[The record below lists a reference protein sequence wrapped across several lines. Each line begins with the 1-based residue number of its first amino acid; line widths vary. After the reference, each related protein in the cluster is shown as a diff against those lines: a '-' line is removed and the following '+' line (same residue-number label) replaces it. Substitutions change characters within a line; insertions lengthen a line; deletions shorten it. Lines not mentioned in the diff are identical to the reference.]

1 MLTLGRSAFAF
12 AMVGFGLLSLLYVD
26 FIHQLQPIP
35 FWMPGYRLLAI
46 LNGVGLIAAG
56 TAIALDRSA
65 RVAALA
71 LAGFFSLWI
80 VSLQIPSAFMNP
92 ALLRSP
98 WWIRT
103 FELVALIGGALALA
117 GLRSEP
123 VRTRWLRGARIA
135 FGVSL
140 PVFGALHLIYPAN
153 VASLVPPW
161 YPAPMFWAYFTGFAQ
176 IGAGLGI
183 AAGVMPRVASILS
196 GIMYGSWALTL
207 HVPRS
212 WCRFFGSCEFL
223 DAPTV
228 GFAGSRAGLTSLFVA
243 FAMCGSAWIV
253 AGSLARRVEAR
264 ENARDQPAPP
274 GNSFRYDD
282 SSTAVSREE

>member
-12 AMVGFGLLSLLYVD
+12 AMAGFGMLSLLYVD

-35 FWMPGYRLLAI
+35 AWMPAYRLLAI
-46 LNGVGLIAAG
+46 LNGVGLIAAA
-56 TAIALDRSA
+56 TAIALDRYT

-71 LAGFFSLWI
+71 LAGFFALWI
-80 VSLQIPSAFMNP
+80 VSLQIPSAFTNP

-103 FELVALIGGALALA
+103 FESVVFVSAALTLA
-117 GLRSEP
+117 GLQSDP

-161 YPAPMFWAYFTGFAQ
+161 FPAPMFWAYFTGIAQ

-183 AAGVMPRVASILS
+183 AVGVKSRLASILA
-196 GIMYGSWALTL
+196 GVMYGSWALTL
-207 HVPRS
+207 HIPRS

-223 DAPTV
+223 EGPAV

-243 FAMCGSAWIV
+243 FAMCGSAWIL
-253 AGSLARRVEAR
+253 AGSLTRNVGAR
-264 ENARDQPAPP
+264 ED
-274 GNSFRYDD
+274 
-282 SSTAVSREE
+282 